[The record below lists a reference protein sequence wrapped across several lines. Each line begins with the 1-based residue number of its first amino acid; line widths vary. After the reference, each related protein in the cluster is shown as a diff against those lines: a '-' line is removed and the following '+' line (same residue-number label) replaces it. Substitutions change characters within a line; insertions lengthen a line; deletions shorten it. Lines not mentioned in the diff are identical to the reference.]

1 MTSTSTQVYNLPRCY
16 MNFAHLFPHRSR
28 DIRVIYCQTQHFYWS
43 RLGSTL
49 MDLLNMSLNTD
60 LITEQ
65 CRHNGSVDA
74 NMLGQKNDVRG
85 HDLVTMKHEKCEN

>member
-1 MTSTSTQVYNLPRCY
+1 MALDQSQ
-16 MNFAHLFPHRSR
+16 
-28 DIRVIYCQTQHFYWS
+28 
-43 RLGSTL
+43 
-49 MDLLNMSLNTD
+49 NTD

-65 CRHNGSVDA
+65 CRHNRSVDA